1 MQNVAYQNELR
12 ADIDVKA
19 ISVGTTKDMED
30 YIDAN
35 KNKTKLIVSFCT
47 DVWNSGDI
55 NLPCKFQ
62 PQTASLDKEEKH
74 LYFYSIMYNLTF
86 APNDFLS
93 AAMVPSQFYNDIFKL
108 KQDIDNSLLSFL
120 HIKDRRMG
128 NPPYVDITQ
137 SHFPIVTDRY
147 ILDAN
152 AIALLGALW
161 LIISPLF
168 LMVWFLT
175 DIVKEKELNLRKGLN
190 VIGMSHASYWG
201 HWMAT
206 AYII

>member
-1 MQNVAYQNELR
+1 
-12 ADIDVKA
+12 
-19 ISVGTTKDMED
+19 
-30 YIDAN
+30 
-35 KNKTKLIVSFCT
+35 
-47 DVWNSGDI
+47 
-55 NLPCKFQ
+55 
-62 PQTASLDKEEKH
+62 
-74 LYFYSIMYNLTF
+74 
-86 APNDFLS
+86 
-93 AAMVPSQFYNDIFKL
+93 
-108 KQDIDNSLLSFL
+108 
-120 HIKDRRMG
+120 
-128 NPPYVDITQ
+128 
-137 SHFPIVTDRY
+137 
-147 ILDAN
+147 LDAN